1 MPIINT
7 SLASAIQ
14 DKRPDCQPSS
24 STACSD
30 SRLHVYA
37 VSPQSDSQPPT
48 SELMPTVD
56 VNANGTDPGSTFVLT
71 TIKFRR

>member
-30 SRLHVYA
+30 SRHVYA
-37 VSPQSDSQPPT
+37 VSPQFDSQPPT
-48 SELMPTVD
+48 SELMPT

-71 TIKFRR
+71 TKKFRR

>member
-7 SLASAIQ
+7 AIQ

-30 SRLHVYA
+30 SKLYVYA

-48 SELMPTVD
+48 SELMPTV
-56 VNANGTDPGSTFVLT
+56 NANVL
-71 TIKFRR
+71 ILVVHLYLQL

>member
-24 STACSD
+24 S
-30 SRLHVYA
+30 LHAQTPDCMYMQ
-37 VSPQSDSQPPT
+37 SHHNLILSHQPQ
-48 SELMPTVD
+48 L
-56 VNANGTDPGSTFVLT
+56 VNANGTDPAW
-71 TIKFRR
+71 

>member
-24 STACSD
+24 ST
-30 SRLHVYA
+30 
-37 VSPQSDSQPPT
+37 
-48 SELMPTVD
+48 
-56 VNANGTDPGSTFVLT
+56 VNANGTDPGSTLVLT
-71 TIKFRR
+71 AKIS

>member
-30 SRLHVYA
+30 SIM
-37 VSPQSDSQPPT
+37 QSHHNLILSQPPT
-48 SELMPTVD
+48 SELMPT

-71 TIKFRR
+71 TKKFRR

>member
-1 MPIINT
+1 MPVINT

-24 STACSD
+24 STARSD
-30 SRLHVYA
+30 VYA

-48 SELMPTVD
+48 SELMPT
-56 VNANGTDPGSTFVLT
+56 GQCQWY
-71 TIKFRR
+71 

>member
-30 SRLHVYA
+30 FRLHAYA

-48 SELMPTVD
+48 SELMPTV
-56 VNANGTDPGSTFVLT
+56 NANGTDPGSTFVLT
-71 TIKFRR
+71 TKKFRR